1 MHRPFAL
8 ALLLLALPARA
19 GLFDDDLAR
28 QRIEQLRNDVNALTQ
43 RTETINKNQ
52 IDFANQLESI
62 RTDLAKLRGQQEVMS
77 HDLDAAQKRQKDFYI
92 DLDNRLR
99 KLESPPAEAGTP
111 TPPAKVDSVDSAK
124 ETRDYETAL
133 NLLKASK
140 FKEAGASFLAF
151 SEAWP
156 NSTLLDSAIYWGAYA
171 HAQAKDHK
179 QAAALFEKF
188 AATWPQDERAPDAL
202 EAQADNLK
210 ALKATNAARA
220 VLLKLS
226 EKYPASDAGKR
237 ARQSLKSAPTKKK

>member
-1 MHRPFAL
+1 MRRAL
-8 ALLLLALPARA
+8 ALTVLLLALPAHA

-28 QRIEQLRNDVNALTQ
+28 QRIEQLRNDVNTLTQ
-43 RTETINKNQ
+43 RTETVNKNQ

-62 RTDLAKLRGQQEVMS
+62 RADIAKLSGQQEMLS

-99 KLESPPAEAGTP
+99 KLESPAAEAGTP
-111 TPPAKVDSVDSAK
+111 TPPAKVDSAK
-124 ETRDYETAL
+124 ETGDYETAL

-140 FKEAGASFLAF
+140 FKEAGVSFLAF
-151 SEAWP
+151 REAWP
-156 NSTLLDSAIYWGAYA
+156 NSSLLDSATYWGAYA

-210 ALKATNAARA
+210 ALKATNAARD

-226 EKYPASDAGKR
+226 TKYPASDAGKR
-237 ARQSLKSAPTKKK
+237 AKQALKSTPSKKK

>member
-1 MHRPFAL
+1 MSRAFAL
-8 ALLLLALPARA
+8 TLLLLALPAHA

-28 QRIEQLRNDVNALTQ
+28 QRIEQLRSDVNALTQ

-62 RTDLAKLRGQQEVMS
+62 RADLAKLRGQQEVMS

-99 KLESPPAEAGTP
+99 KLESPTAEAGTP
-111 TPPAKVDSVDSAK
+111 APPVKVDSAK

-156 NSTLLDSAIYWGAYA
+156 NSNLLDSATYWGAYA

-210 ALKATNAARA
+210 ALKATNAARD

-226 EKYPASDAGKR
+226 AKYPASDAGKR
-237 ARQSLKSAPTKKK
+237 AKQTLKSAPTKKK